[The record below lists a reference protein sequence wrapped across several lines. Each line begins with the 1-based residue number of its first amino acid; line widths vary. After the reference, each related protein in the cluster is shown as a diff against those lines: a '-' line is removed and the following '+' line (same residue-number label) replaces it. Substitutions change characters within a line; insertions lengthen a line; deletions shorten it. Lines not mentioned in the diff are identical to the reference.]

1 MDSPGRGSMLE
12 HDHELDYSNEA
23 LRKLGARI
31 RNLRRKRAMTQRDLS
46 FDGCSYS
53 YLARIEAGDRRPS
66 PRVLIEIARRL
77 GVPPEELTGEVSSEQ
92 RSRSL
97 EVVDAMMMIRLEQ
110 YEQAEEL
117 LRGVMREAEV
127 DADVERISECY
138 EGLAMISARRGD
150 DAQALSLLERAL
162 DVGEPPHPAQRPDMY
177 VELARLYISAGDAA
191 RAIAL
196 MNDCAE
202 RLRQQPGRDLAKLVR
217 YTLLLSRAYTDAGD
231 YGSASSVLA
240 GALRDVAEEVDL
252 QSRARA
258 YYSLSRLYAS
268 TGQVGQAIAY
278 ADRALA
284 IYELMDDNAALGDAH
299 LLYAQ
304 NLLDAGEADRAGE
317 HLAAARSLPG
327 ARPNPLDLGFVVVE
341 EARLALQRG
350 DTTLAAA
357 KAREGVDL
365 LGGGALPGQL
375 GDAYLVLARV
385 YDELGDAENAEWADT
400 SALDAIREQDG
411 GTRELAQAY
420 RWYGKFLK
428 RMGRGDAAL
437 EAFELA
443 ADLAPSNQ
451 DAMAPTPQSDVSS
464 SAATSPQ

>member
-1 MDSPGRGSMLE
+1 MDTSGGPEMLE
-12 HDHELDYSNEA
+12 HEQELDYSNEA

-31 RNLRRKRAMTQRDLS
+31 RHLRRKRAMTQRDLS

-77 GVPPEELTGEVSSEQ
+77 DVTPEELTGEVSSEQ

-97 EVVDAMMMIRLEQ
+97 EVLDAMMMIRLEQ
-110 YEQAEEL
+110 YDQAEEL

-127 DADVERISECY
+127 DADAERMSECY
-138 EGLAMISARRGD
+138 EGLALIASRRGRET
-150 DAQALSLLERAL
+150 QALELFQRAL
-162 DVGEPPHPAQRPDMY
+162 EIGDPPHPAQRPDLY
-177 VELARLYISAGDAA
+177 IELSRLYVNAGDPA

-196 MNDCAE
+196 LNDCAG
-202 RLRQQPGRDLAKLVR
+202 RLRDQPGRDLAKLVR
-217 YTLLLSRAYTDAGD
+217 YTLMLSRAYTDAGD
-231 YGSASSVLA
+231 FGSAAAVLA
-240 GALRDVAEEVDL
+240 EALRDGAEEVDL
-252 QSRARA
+252 RSRAGA
-258 YYSLSRLYAS
+258 YYSLSRLYAT

-284 IYELMDDNAALGDAH
+284 IFELMDDNVALSDAH

-304 NLLDAGEADRAGE
+304 NLLDNSETERAGE
-317 HLAAARSLPG
+317 HLAAARSLLG
-327 ARPNPLDLGFVVVE
+327 ARPSPLDLGFVVVE
-341 EARLALQRG
+341 EARCALQRG
-350 DTTLAAA
+350 DHELASA
-357 KAREGVDL
+357 KAKEGVEL
-365 LGGGALPGQL
+365 LGNGALPGQL

-385 YDELGDAENAEWADT
+385 YDELGDGERAEWAYT
-400 SALDAIREQDG
+400 SAIDAIRQQNG
-411 GTRELAQAY
+411 WTRELAKAY

-428 RMGRGDAAL
+428 RMGRAEAAL

-451 DAMAPTPQSDVSS
+451 DALAPTPQSGVSS
-464 SAATSPQ
+464 TLTQQ

>member
-1 MDSPGRGSMLE
+1 MLE

-31 RNLRRKRAMTQRDLS
+31 RHLRRKRAMTQRDLS

-77 GVPPEELTGEVSSEQ
+77 GVTPEELTGEVSSEQ

-97 EVVDAMMMIRLEQ
+97 EVLDAMMMIRLEQ
-110 YEQAEEL
+110 YEEAEEL

-138 EGLAMISARRGD
+138 EGLALIAARRGQD
-150 DAQALSLLERAL
+150 NHALTLLEKAL
-162 DVGEPPHPAQRPDMY
+162 DVGEPPHPAQRPDLY
-177 VELARLYISAGDAA
+177 IELARLYISAGDSA

-196 MNDCAE
+196 VNDCAE
-202 RLRQQPGRDLAKLVR
+202 RLRQQPGRDIAKLVR

-231 YGSASSVLA
+231 YGSAGAVLA
-240 GALRDVAEEVDL
+240 EALRDGAEEIDL
-252 QSRARA
+252 PSRARA

-268 TGQVGQAIAY
+268 TGQIGQAIAY

-284 IYELMDDNAALGDAH
+284 IFELMDDNVALSDAH

-304 NLLDAGEADRAGE
+304 NLLDAAETDRAEE
-317 HLAAARSLPG
+317 HLAAARSLLG
-327 ARPNPLDLGFVVVE
+327 ARPSPLDLGFVVVE

-350 DTTLAAA
+350 NTEQAEA
-357 KAREGVDL
+357 KAHEGVEL

-385 YDELGDAENAEWADT
+385 YDELGDGERAEWAFT
-400 SALDAIREQDG
+400 KAIESIRQQNG
-411 GTRELAQAY
+411 WTRELAKAY

-428 RMGRGDAAL
+428 RMGRAEAAL

-451 DAMAPTPQSDVSS
+451 DAMAPTPQSGLGAGVIQS
-464 SAATSPQ
+464 Q

>member
-1 MDSPGRGSMLE
+1 MLE

-31 RNLRRKRAMTQRDLS
+31 RHLRRKRAMTQRDLS

-77 GVPPEELTGEVSSEQ
+77 GVTPEELTGEVSSEQ

-97 EVVDAMMMIRLEQ
+97 EVLDAMMMIRLEQ
-110 YEQAEEL
+110 YEEAEEL

-138 EGLAMISARRGD
+138 EGLALIAARRGSD
-150 DAQALSLLERAL
+150 SNALTLLEKAL
-162 DVGEPPHPAQRPDMY
+162 DVGEPPHPAQRPDLY
-177 VELARLYISAGDAA
+177 IELARLYISAGDSA
-191 RAIAL
+191 RAIAV

-217 YTLLLSRAYTDAGD
+217 YTLILSRAYTDAGD
-231 YGSASSVLA
+231 YGSAGAVLA
-240 GALRDVAEEVDL
+240 EALRDGAEEVDL
-252 QSRARA
+252 PSRARA

-284 IYELMDDNAALGDAH
+284 IFELMDDNNALADAH

-304 NLLDAGEADRAGE
+304 NLLDAAETERAAE
-317 HLAAARSLPG
+317 HLAAARSLLG
-327 ARPNPLDLGFVVVE
+327 ARPSPLDLGFVVVE

-350 DTTLAAA
+350 DTDEAAS
-357 KAREGVDL
+357 KAREGVEL

-385 YDELGDAENAEWADT
+385 YDELGDGEKAEWAFT
-400 SALDAIREQDG
+400 KAIEAIREQNG
-411 GTRELAQAY
+411 WTRELAKAY

-428 RMGRGDAAL
+428 RMGRAEAAL

-451 DAMAPTPQSDVSS
+451 DAMAPTPQSYGAGV
-464 SAATSPQ
+464 TNQQ

>member
-1 MDSPGRGSMLE
+1 MDQ
-12 HDHELDYSNEA
+12 HEQEVDYSNEA

-31 RNLRRKRAMTQRDLS
+31 RHLRRKRAMTQRDLS

-66 PRVLIEIARRL
+66 PRVLKEIAARL
-77 GVPPEELTGEVSSEQ
+77 GVTPEELTGEMSTQQTV
-92 RSRSL
+92 RSL
-97 EVVDAMMMIRLEQ
+97 EVLDAMMMIRLES
-110 YEQAEEL
+110 YDQAEEL

-127 DADVERISECY
+127 EADGERMSEAY
-138 EGLAMISARRGD
+138 EGLGLIAARRGED
-150 DAQALSLLERAL
+150 RQAVELLEHATE
-162 DVGEPPHPAQRPDMY
+162 VGDPPNPAQRPDLY
-177 VELARLYISAGDAA
+177 IELARLYVASGDTA

-196 MNDCAE
+196 MDDCAA
-202 RLRQQPGRDLAKLVR
+202 RLRSQPGRDLAKLVR

-231 YGSASSVLA
+231 YGSAGSVLA
-240 GALRDVAEEVDL
+240 EALKDGAEEVDL
-252 QSRARA
+252 ESRARA

-268 TGQVGQAIAY
+268 TGQVAQAIAY

-284 IYELMDDNAALGDAH
+284 IYELIDDNDALSDAH

-304 NLLDAGEADRAGE
+304 NLLDASETDRAAD
-317 HLAAARSLPG
+317 HLAAARSLLG
-327 ARPNPLDLGFVVVE
+327 SRPNALDLGFVVVE

-350 DTTLAAA
+350 ERDEAAA
-357 KAREGVDL
+357 KAREGVEL
-365 LGGGALPGQL
+365 LGSGAMPGQL

-385 YDELGDAENAEWADT
+385 YDELGEVERAERAYTEAI
-400 SALDAIREQDG
+400 DAIRRQNG
-411 GTRELAQAY
+411 WTRELAKAY

-428 RMGRGDAAL
+428 RLGRAEAAL

-451 DAMAPTPQSDVSS
+451 DALAPTMP
-464 SAATSPQ
+464 SATTLRSTDL